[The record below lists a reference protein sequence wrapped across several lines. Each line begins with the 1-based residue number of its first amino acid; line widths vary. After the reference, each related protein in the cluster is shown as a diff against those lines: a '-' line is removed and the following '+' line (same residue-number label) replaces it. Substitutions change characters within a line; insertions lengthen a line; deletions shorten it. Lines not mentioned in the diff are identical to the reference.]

1 MVEEYS
7 ALVRNKTWSLVPL
20 PPNIKAFICKWLF
33 KVKKK
38 NRWQYTKAKG
48 MIDSKGTIVLI
59 IISYEYM
66 YMSRLTS
73 VDKTHNATLTLIDI
87 N

>member
-1 MVEEYS
+1 
-7 ALVRNKTWSLVPL
+7 
-20 PPNIKAFICKWLF
+20 
-33 KVKKK
+33 
-38 NRWQYTKAKG
+38 